1 MWIQF
6 YGTGE
11 LAKRIEYIRVEL
23 KQSLGI
29 NFVSPF
35 PSEREYKVY
44 NSCKFSKIINYV
56 TEYDPLTYPF
66 QFLCFIKL
74 FNNFPSLSS
83 IFPIPPSNTHIS
95 TGGIQIS
102 FLGV

>member
-1 MWIQF
+1 MWIHF

-23 KQSLGI
+23 KQSLGM

-35 PSEREYKVY
+35 QSEREYKVY
-44 NSCKFSKIINYV
+44 NSCKFSKIIRYV
-56 TEYDPLTYPF
+56 IQYDPLTYPF

-74 FNNFPSLSS
+74 LNKFEHVYLP
-83 IFPIPPSNTHIS
+83 
-95 TGGIQIS
+95 
-102 FLGV
+102 